1 MPVRP
6 DEDEPGTE
14 ELEVSVNPTEVQP
27 GETEEEKC
35 LGGLASTGATAG
47 AIAGIALVMM
57 LLGAV
62 LMVIRSR
69 SKTA

>member
-27 GETEEEKC
+27 GETEEEKSP
-35 LGGLASTGATAG
+35 GGLASTGATAG